1 MTKNDRIA
9 QITLPYVAL
18 PSYRDDCPR
27 FCEMFKALPLSV
39 VRDMTN
45 KVGLKVEFPRG
56 HSKSLQAVC
65 IVFSSKF
72 GSMKSRVARSHTT

>member
-45 KVGLKVEFPRG
+45 KVGGWVESGIPSRTF
-56 HSKSLQAVC
+56 QE
-65 IVFSSKF
+65 SSGCLHCVLLEVWF
-72 GSMKSRVARSHTT
+72 HEV